1 MMVKYERPY
10 SYAAHWAKRFGILSC
25 LIFIA
30 ILLLHRFGPLTTP
43 HFLTLAIMTVGL
55 AALAVLLAG
64 IGLVRLWTVAAKGGM
79 ASLAALIFSTVPLS
93 AAGLAAAGYFTRP
106 ALHDVTTDPAD
117 PPPWIAE
124 PAEVPGWLGRQTEIS
139 RQDRDVQAAAYPG
152 LTGRRY
158 DGALDRVLQG
168 ARTVAEK
175 TGVKIT
181 EQRGLENAVTDLEDM
196 VINPE
201 TAEPE
206 DAEPQNVPVPLDRPL
221 ESAAVPPVA
230 RSNEILLQGEWRTLV
245 TGFRFDVLIRLREEA
260 ETTLVDVR
268 AQSRYGAH
276 DLGGGALFAETYL
289 RALDAELLGI
299 AGD

>member
-10 SYAAHWAKRFGILSC
+10 SYAAHWAKRCGIFSC
-25 LIFIA
+25 LLFA
-30 ILLLHRFGPLTTP
+30 AVLLLHRFGPLTTP
-43 HFLTLAIMTVGL
+43 HFLTLSFLSAGIAV
-55 AALAVLLAG
+55 LAVLLAV
-64 IGLVRLWTVAAKGGM
+64 IGLVSLWTVAAKGGM
-79 ASLAALIFSTVPLS
+79 AALGGLIFAAVPLA
-93 AAGLAAAGYFTRP
+93 AAGLAAAGYFMRP
-106 ALHDVTTDPAD
+106 ALHDIATDPAD
-117 PPPWIAE
+117 PPRWIIE
-124 PAEVPGWLGRQTEIS
+124 PAEIDGWLGRPVEIS
-139 RQDRDVQAAAYPG
+139 TQDREVQKAAYPG

-158 DGALDRVLQG
+158 DGALDRVLLG

-175 TGVKIT
+175 TGVTIT
-181 EQRGLENAVTDLEDM
+181 EQRGVENAVTDLEDM

-206 DAEPQNVPVPLDRPL
+206 KAEPQNVPVPLDRPL
-221 ESAAVPPVA
+221 ESALPPSITG
-230 RSNEILLQGEWRTLV
+230 SNEILLQGEWRTLV
-245 TGFRFDVLIRLREEA
+245 AGFRFDVLIRLREEA

>member
-268 AQSRYGAH
+268 AQSRYGSH